1 MPRRKT
7 DRSRALAASESL
19 PETTEGP
26 SPVNRHFTFW
36 LDDVFRVPGTGIR
49 FGFDP
54 LLTFFP
60 AAGNVVATALGGV
73 VILDAVRLRTP
84 IPVLLRMLGNYA
96 INWLLGSVPLIG
108 SFFDA
113 LWRSNV
119 KNLALLRRTIE
130 NREQVRRASI
140 SYWLVALALV
150 LGITALLLIIPVVLL
165 FWFFNLWLGR

>member
-1 MPRRKT
+1 M
-7 DRSRALAASESL
+7 
-19 PETTEGP
+19 
-26 SPVNRHFTFW
+26 
-36 LDDVFRVPGTGIR
+36 
-49 FGFDP
+49 
-54 LLTFFP
+54 
-60 AAGNVVATALGGV
+60 
-73 VILDAVRLRTP
+73 ILDAVRLRTR

>member
-1 MPRRKT
+1 MPRRET

-26 SPVNRHFTFW
+26 SPVSRHFTFW

-150 LGITALLLIIPVVLL
+150 LGVTALLLIIPVVLL
-165 FWFFNLWLGR
+165 FWFFNLGLGR

>member
-1 MPRRKT
+1 M
-7 DRSRALAASESL
+7 
-19 PETTEGP
+19 
-26 SPVNRHFTFW
+26 
-36 LDDVFRVPGTGIR
+36 
-49 FGFDP
+49 
-54 LLTFFP
+54 
-60 AAGNVVATALGGV
+60 
-73 VILDAVRLRTP
+73 
-84 IPVLLRMLGNYA
+84 
-96 INWLLGSVPLIG
+96 PLIG